1 MSQSQEGGRSRE
13 RRERTGEEWRGRRV
27 HIFITDRRTW
37 RRGKGWGY
45 VQPRRPFS
53 PRSSVVQTKIRPAFE
68 SNPEIK
74 RRLQRY
80 KCHRLTAGGVAA
92 HDNLR
97 TIKKYVVRISAPF
110 AGTDTQLS
118 NRGFIRVDSRPSK
131 GSRRTVTV
139 RYRLSSN
146 PVNDRIRK
154 VTGRVTPNTS
164 YSEWRARDFP
174 LCARIA
180 AWNKEAKTVG
190 DDPRAVTV

>member
-1 MSQSQEGGRSRE
+1 MK
-13 RRERTGEEWRGRRV
+13 GEKSSHLHNRPQDVEEE
-27 HIFITDRRTW
+27 
-37 RRGKGWGY
+37 GKGVG
-45 VQPRRPFS
+45 VCPAPATFQPSEQRRS
-53 PRSSVVQTKIRPAFE
+53 DKIRPAFE

-74 RRLQRY
+74 RHLQRY

-92 HDNLR
+92 HDNVR

-118 NRGFIRVDSRPSK
+118 NRVFIRVDSRPSK
-131 GSRRTVTV
+131 GSRRCVTA
-139 RYRLSSN
+139 RYRPSSN

-154 VTGRVTPNTS
+154 VTGRMTPNTS

-180 AWNKEAKTVG
+180 A
-190 DDPRAVTV
+190 

>member
-1 MSQSQEGGRSRE
+1 MKGEKSSHLHSRPQDVEEEGKSVGVCPAPA
-13 RRERTGEEWRGRRV
+13 T
-27 HIFITDRRTW
+27 F
-37 RRGKGWGY
+37 
-45 VQPRRPFS
+45 RPS
-53 PRSSVVQTKIRPAFE
+53 EQRVVQTKKKRPTFE

-74 RRLQRY
+74 RHLQRY

-92 HDNLR
+92 HENLR
-97 TIKKYVVRISAPF
+97 TKYVARISAPG

-118 NRGFIRVDSRPSK
+118 NRVFIRVNSRPPK
-131 GSRRTVTV
+131 GSRRAVTA

-174 LCARIA
+174 LCTRMA
-180 AWNKEAKTVG
+180 A
-190 DDPRAVTV
+190 